1 MTTVEGLGSTR
12 DGLSAE
18 QDRLSRFHGTQ
29 CGFCTP
35 GMVMSMHGLRRR
47 TEKAREEEPAL
58 ETVEGVLDGN
68 LCRCTGYRPILDA
81 FKSFSPDAPDELKK
95 KVGPIKRFLN
105 YSIFLK
111 LTFISISQLSDI
123 EDLGRSKL
131 PKTCPKSGRPC
142 VGSCSA
148 DAVGSGFAATVDPRE
163 KWHQPTNLQELLG
176 VLKSIPD
183 GTKYVLQGGN
193 TGYGVYEDLRNGA
206 TVFVDINRVKE
217 LRQVS

>member
-105 YSIFLK
+105 YSIFFK
-111 LTFISISQLSDI
+111 
-123 EDLGRSKL
+123 
-131 PKTCPKSGRPC
+131 
-142 VGSCSA
+142 
-148 DAVGSGFAATVDPRE
+148 
-163 KWHQPTNLQELLG
+163 
-176 VLKSIPD
+176 
-183 GTKYVLQGGN
+183 
-193 TGYGVYEDLRNGA
+193 
-206 TVFVDINRVKE
+206 VDIYFNFTAFRHRGPGEVQTPQDLSQVRAS
-217 LRQVS
+217 LRGQLLR